1 MHDSPGW
8 EKASLEFKGSL
19 LGICTVIK
27 EDLIEVIEYG

>member
-19 LGICTVIK
+19 LGFVT
-27 EDLIEVIEYG
+27 DRLIDYG